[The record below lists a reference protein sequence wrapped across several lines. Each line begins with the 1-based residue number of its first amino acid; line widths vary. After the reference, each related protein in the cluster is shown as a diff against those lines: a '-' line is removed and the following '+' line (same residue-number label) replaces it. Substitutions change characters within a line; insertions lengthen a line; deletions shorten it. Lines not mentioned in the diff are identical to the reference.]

1 MKKQSGFTLI
11 ELVMVI
17 VIIGILAAIAL
28 PKFMS
33 LNEDAKL
40 AAVQGAAGSL
50 SSASAI
56 NYASYLLHTTA
67 SGAIQL
73 NGVTAAAKLVGDASA
88 VSGWDSTKLTI
99 SPDADCSGSIAG
111 AATDATV
118 QYVGDTAATAK
129 ATIICTG

>member
-17 VIIGILAAIAL
+17 VIIGSLAAIAL

-50 SSASAI
+50 RMGRVFWLRVMRGKRRLCPIRRGVRPRGWRPAFVMAV
-56 NYASYLLHTTA
+56 A
-67 SGAIQL
+67 SG
-73 NGVTAAAKLVGDASA
+73 GRAS
-88 VSGWDSTKLTI
+88 W
-99 SPDADCSGSIAG
+99 
-111 AATDATV
+111 
-118 QYVGDTAATAK
+118 K
-129 ATIICTG
+129 ANPSARMAS